1 MNSFIKNLH
10 DVDEDLVLFGF
21 NHSSIKIMLQKW
33 FYVRMILLDN
43 NNQNIVQFHWI
54 ASKDNLKSVESSSA
68 KYIYFA
74 CGLKINEHRV

>member
-1 MNSFIKNLH
+1 
-10 DVDEDLVLFGF
+10 
-21 NHSSIKIMLQKW
+21 MLQKW

-43 NNQNIVQFHWI
+43 NNQNIVQFHWT

-68 KYIYFA
+68 KYICFA